1 MILAPTSR
9 GLFDGD
15 VETAW
20 KPFLTDSFQNALDHV
35 REQLDALRDLGV
47 ASFTLAVVTYP
58 PDEHGCPLQYPSL
71 TNYRDG
77 RTYTAADL
85 ARVVQLQE
93 AITNLVLSHIWDVM
107 PGDMREGDALFVRVH
122 VNLGN
127 DWERTQIVG
136 YAGAF
141 RTMYGLSNEPFIL
154 K

>member
-20 KPFLTDSFQNALDHV
+20 KPLVTDSFQDALNHV
-35 REQLDALRDLGV
+35 RGRLDALREMGV
-47 ASFTLAVVTYP
+47 TSFTLAVVTYP
-58 PDEHGCPLQYPSL
+58 PDEDGCPLQYPSL

-85 ARVVQLQE
+85 VRVVQLQE
-93 AITNLVLSHIWDVM
+93 AITNLVLSHIWHVM
-107 PGDMREGDALFVRVH
+107 PGDMREGDVLFVRVR
-122 VNLGN
+122 VNLGH
-127 DWERTQIVG
+127 DWETTQIVG
-136 YAGAF
+136 YAGAL
-141 RTMYGLSNEPFIL
+141 RGMYGLGNEPFIL